1 MKRFRFGNAFLILS
15 FLQSI
20 FDIQALQ
27 QFDNFEFIARQIV
40 EGFINGL
47 HRSPYHGFSVE
58 FAEHRIYNQGESTRH
73 IDWKLYAR
81 TDKLFI
87 KKYEEETNLKC
98 YIAIDTSSSMLFPF
112 KESKYQNKLAFSAFS
127 AAALIYLLR
136 KQRDAVGLT
145 LFSHTVDL
153 QTEAKLSSVH
163 AQRLYNELSELVNH
177 HKKETSLNKGTSLA
191 DSLHHL
197 AENIS
202 TRSLVVIFSDM
213 FDHENTEEIF
223 SALQHLRFKKHEVIL
238 FHVVDRSGEQDFKF
252 ENRPHKFISL
262 ETGEEFRVNP
272 GEIKAMYK
280 EKVGEYFDLL
290 KNRCTQY
297 QIDFVEVDIIEDFR
311 NVLLAYLIKRNKLN

>member
-1 MKRFRFGNAFLILS
+1 MQN
-15 FLQSI
+15 I
-20 FDIQALQ
+20 FDIQSLQ
-27 QFDNFEFIARQIV
+27 QFDNFEFIARHIV

-58 FAEHRIYNQGESTRH
+58 FAEHRSYNQGESTRH

-98 YIAIDTSSSMLFPF
+98 HIAIDTSSSMLFPY
-112 KESKYQNKLAFSAFS
+112 KDSTCQNKLAFSSFC

-145 LFSHTVDL
+145 LFSETVDL
-153 QTEAKLSSVH
+153 HTEAKLSSIH
-163 AQRLYNELSELVNH
+163 AQRLFNELSELVNH
-177 HKKETSLNKGTSLA
+177 HKAETSLNKGTSIA

-202 TRSLVVIFSDM
+202 TRSLVIIFSDM
-213 FDHENTEEIF
+213 FDQAKSDELF
-223 SALQHLRFKKHEVIL
+223 SALQHLRFKKHEVIV
-238 FHVVDRSGEQDFKF
+238 FHVVDRNSEQDFKF

-280 EKVGEYFDLL
+280 EKVGDYFELL
-290 KNRCTQY
+290 KTRCTQY

-311 NVLLAYLIKRNKLN
+311 NVLLTYLIKRNKLN

>member
-1 MKRFRFGNAFLILS
+1 MQN
-15 FLQSI
+15 I

-40 EGFINGL
+40 EGFITGL

-58 FAEHRIYNQGESTRH
+58 FAEHRIYNQGESIRH
-73 IDWKLYAR
+73 VDWKLFAR

-98 YIAIDTSSSMLFPF
+98 HIAIDTSSSMLYPY
-112 KESKYQNKLAFSAFS
+112 KDSKYQNKLAFSSFC

-145 LFSHTVDL
+145 LFSQNVDL
-153 QTEAKLSSVH
+153 HTETKLSLVH

-177 HKKETSLNKGTSLA
+177 HKKESSLNNKTSLA
-191 DSLHHL
+191 ESLHHL
-197 AENIS
+197 AENIK
-202 TRSLVVIFSDM
+202 TRSLVIIFSDM
-213 FDHENTEEIF
+213 FDTADSEELF
-223 SALQHLRFKKHEVIL
+223 SALQHLRFNKHEVIL
-238 FHVVDRSGEQDFKF
+238 FHVVDRKSEQDFVF

-262 ETGEEFRVNP
+262 ESGEELRVNP
-272 GEIKAMYK
+272 GEIKALYK
-280 EKVGEYFDLL
+280 AKVGEYFELL
-290 KNRCTQY
+290 KTRCTQY
-297 QIDFVEVDIIEDFR
+297 QIDFIEVDIVEDFQ

>member
-1 MKRFRFGNAFLILS
+1 MHT
-15 FLQSI
+15 I
-20 FDIQALQ
+20 FDIEALQ

-98 YIAIDTSSSMLFPF
+98 HIAIDTSSSMLFPY
-112 KESKYQNKLAFSAFS
+112 KESKEHNKLAFSSFC

-145 LFSHTVDL
+145 LFSQVVDL
-153 QTEAKLSSVH
+153 HTEAKLSMVH
-163 AQRLYNELSELVNH
+163 AQRLYSELSELVLH
-177 HKKETSLNKGTSLA
+177 HKKETSLNRGTSLA
-191 DSLHHL
+191 ESLHHL
-197 AENIS
+197 ADNIS
-202 TRSLVVIFSDM
+202 TRSLVIIFSDM
-213 FDHENTEEIF
+213 FGSSNSEELF
-223 SALQHLRFKKHEVIL
+223 SALQHLRFNKHEVIV
-238 FHVVDRSGEQDFKF
+238 FHVVDRKSEQDFKF

-262 ETGEEFRVNP
+262 ETGEELRVNP
-272 GEIKAMYK
+272 SEIKALYK
-280 EKVGEYFDLL
+280 EKVGDYFELL
-290 KNRCTQY
+290 KTRCTQY
-297 QIDFVEVDIIEDFR
+297 QIDFIEVDIVEDFR
-311 NVLLAYLIKRNKLN
+311 TVLLAYLIKRNKLN

>member
-1 MKRFRFGNAFLILS
+1 MHT
-15 FLQSI
+15 I
-20 FDIQALQ
+20 FDIEALQ

-98 YIAIDTSSSMLFPF
+98 HIAIDTSSSMLFPY
-112 KESKYQNKLAFSAFS
+112 KESKAHNKLAFSSFC

-145 LFSHTVDL
+145 LFSQTVDL
-153 QTEAKLSSVH
+153 HTEAKLSMVH
-163 AQRLYNELSELVNH
+163 AQRLYSELSELVLH
-177 HKKETSLNKGTSLA
+177 HKKETSLNHGTSLA
-191 DSLHHL
+191 ESLHHL
-197 AENIS
+197 ADNIS

-213 FDHENTEEIF
+213 FGSANSEELF
-223 SALQHLRFKKHEVIL
+223 SALQHLRFNKHEVIV
-238 FHVVDRSGEQDFKF
+238 FHVVDRKSEQDFKF

-262 ETGEEFRVNP
+262 ETGEELRVNP
-272 GEIKAMYK
+272 SEIKALYK
-280 EKVGEYFDLL
+280 EKVGDYFELL
-290 KNRCTQY
+290 KTRCTQY
-297 QIDFVEVDIIEDFR
+297 QIDFIEVDIVEDFR
-311 NVLLAYLIKRNKLN
+311 TVLLAYLIKRNKLN

>member
-1 MKRFRFGNAFLILS
+1 MGNAFLI
-15 FLQSI
+15 FVNTQMHTI
-20 FDIQALQ
+20 FDLQDLQ

-58 FAEHRIYNQGESTRH
+58 FAEHRLYNQGESTRH

-98 YIAIDTSSSMLFPF
+98 HIAIDTSSSMLYPY
-112 KESKYQNKLAFSAFS
+112 KDSKYQNKLAFSSFC

-145 LFSHTVDL
+145 LFSERIDL
-153 QTEAKLSSVH
+153 HTEAKLSSVH
-163 AQRLYNELSELVNH
+163 AQRLYAELAELISH
-177 HKKETSLNKGTSLA
+177 HKKETSLNRSTSLA
-191 DSLHHL
+191 TSLHHL
-197 AENIS
+197 AENIT
-202 TRSLVVIFSDM
+202 TRSLVIIFSDM
-213 FDHENTEEIF
+213 FDYTNSEEIF
-223 SALQHLRFKKHEVIL
+223 SALQHLRFNKHEVIV
-238 FHVVDRSGEQDFKF
+238 FHVVDRNSEQDFKF

-262 ETGEEFRVNP
+262 ETGEELRVNP
-272 GEIKAMYK
+272 GEIKALYK
-280 EKVGEYFDLL
+280 EKVNNYFDLL
-290 KNRCTQY
+290 KTRCTQY
-297 QIDFVEVDIIEDFR
+297 KIDFVEADIVADFR

>member
-1 MKRFRFGNAFLILS
+1 MHT
-15 FLQSI
+15 I

-40 EGFINGL
+40 EGFITGL

-58 FAEHRIYNQGESTRH
+58 FAEHRIYNQGESVKH
-73 IDWKLYAR
+73 VDWKLFAR

-98 YIAIDTSSSMLFPF
+98 HLVIDTSSSMLYPYN
-112 KESKYQNKLAFSAFS
+112 ESKAHNKMAFSAFC

-145 LFSHTVDL
+145 LFSKTVDL
-153 QTEAKLSSVH
+153 HTEAKLSMVH
-163 AQRLYNELSELVNH
+163 AQRLYSELSELVHH
-177 HKKETSLNKGTSLA
+177 HKKEESLNKGTSLA

-197 AENIS
+197 AENIK
-202 TRSLVVIFSDM
+202 TRSLVIIFSDM
-213 FDHENTEEIF
+213 FDHADPEELF
-223 SALQHLRFKKHEVIL
+223 SALQHLRFNKHEVIV
-238 FHVVDRSGEQDFKF
+238 FHVVDRSSEQDFTF

-262 ETGEEFRVNP
+262 ETGEEYLVNP
-272 GEIKAMYK
+272 GEIKALYK
-280 EKVGEYFDLL
+280 QKVGDYFESL
-290 KNRCTQY
+290 KTRCTQY
-297 QIDFVEVDIIEDFR
+297 HIDFVEVDIADDFR

>member
-1 MKRFRFGNAFLILS
+1 MQN
-15 FLQSI
+15 I

-40 EGFINGL
+40 EGFITGL

-58 FAEHRIYNQGESTRH
+58 FAEHRIYNQGESIRH
-73 IDWKLYAR
+73 VDWKLFAR

-98 YIAIDTSSSMLFPF
+98 HIAIDTSSSMLYPY
-112 KESKYQNKLAFSAFS
+112 KDSKCHTKLAFSSFC

-145 LFSHTVDL
+145 LFSQNVDL
-153 QTEAKLSSVH
+153 HTETKLSSVH

-177 HKKETSLNKGTSLA
+177 HKKESSLHKTTSLA

-197 AENIS
+197 AENIK
-202 TRSLVVIFSDM
+202 TRSLVIIFSDM
-213 FDHENTEEIF
+213 FDTADSEELF
-223 SALQHLRFKKHEVIL
+223 SALQHLRFNKHEVIV
-238 FHVVDRSGEQDFKF
+238 FHVVDRKSEQDFVF

-262 ETGEEFRVNP
+262 ESGEELRVNP
-272 GEIKAMYK
+272 GEIKALYK
-280 EKVGEYFDLL
+280 AKVGEYFELL
-290 KNRCTQY
+290 KTRCTQY
-297 QIDFVEVDIIEDFR
+297 QIDFVEVDIVDDFQK
-311 NVLLAYLIKRNKLN
+311 VLLAYLIKRNKLN

>member
-1 MKRFRFGNAFLILS
+1 MHT
-15 FLQSI
+15 I
-20 FDIQALQ
+20 FDIEALQ

-98 YIAIDTSSSMLFPF
+98 HIAIDTSSSMLFPY
-112 KESKYQNKLAFSAFS
+112 KESKAHNKLAFSSFC

-145 LFSHTVDL
+145 LFSQTVDL
-153 QTEAKLSSVH
+153 HTEAKLSMVH
-163 AQRLYNELSELVNH
+163 AQRLFSELSELVNH
-177 HKKETSLNKGTSLA
+177 HKKETSLNRGTSLA
-191 DSLHHL
+191 ESLHHL
-197 AENIS
+197 ADNIS
-202 TRSLVVIFSDM
+202 TRSLVIIFSDM
-213 FDHENTEEIF
+213 FGSTDSEELF
-223 SALQHLRFKKHEVIL
+223 SALQHLRFNKHEVIV
-238 FHVVDRSGEQDFKF
+238 FHVVDRKSEQDFKF

-262 ETGEEFRVNP
+262 ETGEELRVNP
-272 GEIKAMYK
+272 SEIKALYK
-280 EKVGEYFDLL
+280 EKVGDYFELL
-290 KNRCTQY
+290 KTRCTQY
-297 QIDFVEVDIIEDFR
+297 QIDFIEVDIIEDFR
-311 NVLLAYLIKRNKLN
+311 TVLLAYLIKRNKLN

>member
-1 MKRFRFGNAFLILS
+1 MHT
-15 FLQSI
+15 I
-20 FDIQALQ
+20 FDIEALQ

-98 YIAIDTSSSMLFPF
+98 HIAIDTSSSMLFPY
-112 KESKYQNKLAFSAFS
+112 KESKAHNKLAFSSFC

-145 LFSHTVDL
+145 LFSQVVDL
-153 QTEAKLSSVH
+153 HTEAKLSMVH
-163 AQRLYNELSELVNH
+163 AQRLYSELSELVLH
-177 HKKETSLNKGTSLA
+177 HKKETSLNRGTSLA
-191 DSLHHL
+191 ESLHHL
-197 AENIS
+197 ADNIS
-202 TRSLVVIFSDM
+202 TRSLVIIFSDM
-213 FDHENTEEIF
+213 FGSSNSEELF
-223 SALQHLRFKKHEVIL
+223 SALQHLRFNKHEVIV
-238 FHVVDRSGEQDFKF
+238 FHVVDRNSEQDFKF

-262 ETGEEFRVNP
+262 ETGEELRVNP
-272 GEIKAMYK
+272 SEIKALYK
-280 EKVGEYFDLL
+280 EKVGDYFELL
-290 KNRCTQY
+290 KTRCTQY
-297 QIDFVEVDIIEDFR
+297 QIDFIEVDIVEDFR
-311 NVLLAYLIKRNKLN
+311 TVLLAYLIKRNKLN